1 MRVWILAY
9 WTLRRLL
16 AEWTEFGSCVRE
28 SWKNEGSDPE
38 EEKNFL
44 RLKGRMAS
52 RLAWLAT
59 LEPSGKVGGFPET
72 LAAMTELLGRYRS
85 IAPESDKKATSK
97 DDFEHLWHEYFIF
110 LSQLR
115 GVRLRTETEVK
126 EDLRASMPERRHSR
140 KSDSKRKRSIVVRT
154 LPLFSIAL
162 VGGLLYVA
170 GSAVGLRWSEGAF
183 TAEKP
188 SSLPDVLNNII
199 AGLMGVW
206 QWTLGFLE
214 PIIISYGAVWTA
226 IMMGLLLTAGFY
238 LAFARR

>member
-1 MRVWILAY
+1 MPVWILAR

-16 AEWTEFGSCVRE
+16 AEWMEFGDMM
-28 SWKNEGSDPE
+28 KNPGEDGGAE

-59 LEPSGKVGGFPET
+59 LEPSGKVEGFPET

-85 IAPESDKKATSK
+85 IAPESGKKATSK
-97 DDFEHLWHEYFIF
+97 DDFERLWHEYFIF

-115 GVRLRTETEVK
+115 GVRLRTEIEVK

-140 KSDSKRKRSIVVRT
+140 KSDRKRSIVVRT

-183 TAEKP
+183 IAEKP

-199 AGLMGVW
+199 ASLMGVW
-206 QWTLGFLE
+206 QWSLGFLE